1 LVVFNFSLTEA
12 ERGNTPRSSQLTEL
26 GLAGETVHL
35 HHSPVL
41 ILEPCPNRVAICGA
55 RGQDEP
61 EHGARRRRYRR
72 GGLVL
77 ACLFL
82 MDFQDAAGNEKKALE
97 SRDQY
102 LSTLALQRCQAQPM
116 VGNSVGMP
124 MAAAH

>member
-1 LVVFNFSLTEA
+1 MSEPGSYLRRA
-12 ERGNTPRSSQLTEL
+12 R
-26 GLAGETVHL
+26 AGRT
-35 HHSPVL
+35 
-41 ILEPCPNRVAICGA
+41 R
-55 RGQDEP
+55 
-61 EHGARRRRYRR
+61 ARRASPPVSQGRSCS
-72 GGLVL
+72 GLPV
-77 ACLFL
+77 L